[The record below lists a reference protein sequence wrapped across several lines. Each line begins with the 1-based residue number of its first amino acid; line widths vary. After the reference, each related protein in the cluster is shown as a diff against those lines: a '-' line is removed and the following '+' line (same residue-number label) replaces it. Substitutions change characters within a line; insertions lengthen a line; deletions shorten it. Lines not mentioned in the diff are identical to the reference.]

1 MKLRDHLY
9 EPLETAAL
17 SDTVRFRA
25 GSPVYDGHFPGFPIT
40 PGVLLMQTAT
50 ELLEARL
57 GRSLALEEAVNV
69 RFLSPVVPEDI
80 VRFSFTDG
88 GENLWKILL
97 EKDGIPC
104 AKMTLRYR

>member
-9 EPLETAAL
+9 EPLESAEF
-17 SDTVRFRA
+17 SDTVRFSP

-57 GRSLALEEAVNV
+57 GRSLFLQEAVNV
-69 RFLSPVVPEDI
+69 RFLSPVVPEDT
-80 VRFSFTDG
+80 VRFTFTAD

-97 EKDGIPC
+97 EKDGTPC